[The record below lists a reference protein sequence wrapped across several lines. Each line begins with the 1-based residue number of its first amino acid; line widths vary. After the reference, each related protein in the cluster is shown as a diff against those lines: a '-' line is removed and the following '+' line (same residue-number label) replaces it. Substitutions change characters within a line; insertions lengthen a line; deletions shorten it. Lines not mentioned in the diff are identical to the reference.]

1 MSDTVG
7 RTVPAVHGRQ
17 EIAAD
22 PVFER
27 DFAARLRAM
36 GASVVADLYGRFAG
50 GDSAFDEIMRRVLVH
65 AMVRSCG
72 DGLRVGRGVL
82 FRHPETF
89 SIGRGVFLGDGAVLQ
104 GRFDGSCT
112 IGDRAWIGPQAFFD
126 ARDLVIEERVGW
138 GPGARV
144 LGSTHSG
151 VPAEVPVIETELR
164 IEPVRIGAW
173 ADIGVNAVILPGVT
187 VGKGAIVGAGAVVT
201 RDVPPFAI
209 VAGVPARVIRYRTN
223 DEKDAGE

>member
-1 MSDTVG
+1 MSEVTG
-7 RTVPAVHGRQ
+7 RTVPAVHGQQ
-17 EIAAD
+17 EIPVD
-22 PVFER
+22 PAFER
-27 DFAARLRAM
+27 DTA
-36 GASVVADLYGRFAG
+36 
-50 GDSAFDEIMRRVLVH
+50 GDSAFDAIMRRILVH

-89 SIGRGVFLGDGAVLQ
+89 TIGRGVFLGDGAVLQ

-112 IGDRAWIGPQAFFD
+112 IGDRAWIGPQAFLD
-126 ARDLVIEERVGW
+126 ARDLVVEERVGW

-144 LGSTHSG
+144 LGSTHSASP
-151 VPAEVPVIETELR
+151 VDVPVIETELR
-164 IEPVRIGAW
+164 IEPVRIRAW

-209 VAGVPARVIRYRTN
+209 VAGVPARIVRYRN
-223 DEKDAGE
+223 EEGEPAGD

>member
-1 MSDTVG
+1 MSDTAG

-17 EIAAD
+17 EIPAD
-22 PVFER
+22 PAFER
-27 DFAARLRAM
+27 DFAARLRGM
-36 GASVVADLYGRFAG
+36 GASVVADLYARFAG
-50 GDSAFDEIMRRVLVH
+50 GDSPFDEIMRRVLVH
-65 AMVRSCG
+65 AMARSCG

-112 IGDRAWIGPQAFFD
+112 IGDRSWIGPQAFLD

-151 VPAEVPVIETELR
+151 LPAEVPVIETELR

-201 RDVPPFAI
+201 GDVPPFAI
-209 VAGVPARVIRYRTN
+209 VAGVPARVIRYRT
-223 DEKDAGE
+223 DGEKGDGE